1 MFTVEALRSKLF
13 KILRM
18 AIKKILESTK
28 RSGSGKLTPLIRLND
43 SRVKMIINNHQF
55 RKVRLLILDLYAKQ
69 LNLKLLN

>member
-18 AIKKILESTK
+18 AIKKIIESTK
-28 RSGSGKLTPLIRLND
+28 RSGSGMLTPLIRLND

-55 RKVRLLILDLYAKQ
+55 RKVRLLILDLYAKEP
-69 LNLKLLN
+69 NLKLLN